1 MKVPDAPQLP
11 AGFQRQI
18 RHHGS
23 MITIPVSVNDD
34 FAALLRAEGSS
45 PPAAALELMA
55 LELYRRGVV
64 SGGKAAE
71 WLGTS
76 KQDFVQHA
84 SRLGIPALQMS
95 EDEWEAESKLAGS
108 L

>member
-1 MKVPDAPQLP
+1 M
-11 AGFQRQI
+11 
-18 RHHGS
+18 
-23 MITIPVSVNDD
+23 NDD
-34 FAALLRAEGSS
+34 FAALLRVGERS
-45 PPAAALELMA
+45 PPVAALELMA

-76 KQDFVQHA
+76 KQEFIQHA
-84 SRLGIPALQMS
+84 SRLGIPAVQMS
-95 EDEWEAESKLAGS
+95 ADEWETEARLVAT

>member
-1 MKVPDAPQLP
+1 
-11 AGFQRQI
+11 
-18 RHHGS
+18 
-23 MITIPVSVNDD
+23 MITITVPMSDD
-34 FAALLRAEGSS
+34 FAALLRAEGQS

-76 KQDFVQHA
+76 KQEFVQHA
-84 SRLGIPALQMS
+84 SSLGIPAIQMS
-95 EDEWEAESKLAGS
+95 VDEWETEAATAAS

>member
-1 MKVPDAPQLP
+1 MT
-11 AGFQRQI
+11 
-18 RHHGS
+18 
-23 MITIPVSVNDD
+23 TIPVPMNDD
-34 FAALLRAEGSS
+34 FAALLRAEGRSL
-45 PPAAALELMA
+45 PAAALELMA

-76 KQDFVQHA
+76 KQDFIQHA
-84 SRLGIPALQMS
+84 SRLGIPAFHMS
-95 EDEWEAESKLAGS
+95 EDEWQGEVETAAS

>member
-1 MKVPDAPQLP
+1 MT
-11 AGFQRQI
+11 
-18 RHHGS
+18 
-23 MITIPVSVNDD
+23 TIPISVNED
-34 FAALLRAEGSS
+34 FAALLRVGERSL
-45 PPAAALELMA
+45 PAAAVELMA

-76 KQDFVQHA
+76 RQEFIHHA
-84 SRLGIPALQMS
+84 SRLGIPALQMT
-95 EDEWEAESKLAGS
+95 EDEWEVESKLAAS

>member
-1 MKVPDAPQLP
+1 MT
-11 AGFQRQI
+11 
-18 RHHGS
+18 
-23 MITIPVSVNDD
+23 TIPVSVNDE
-34 FAALLRAEGSS
+34 FAALLRAEGR
-45 PPAAALELMA
+45 PPPDAALELMA

-76 KQDFVQHA
+76 KQEFVHHA

-95 EDEWEAESKLAGS
+95 EDEWSLEAKLAAS

>member
-1 MKVPDAPQLP
+1 MT
-11 AGFQRQI
+11 
-18 RHHGS
+18 
-23 MITIPVSVNDD
+23 TIPISVNED
-34 FAALLRAEGSS
+34 FAALLRVGERSLSAT
-45 PPAAALELMA
+45 AVELMV

-76 KQDFVQHA
+76 RQDFIQHA
-84 SRLGIPALQMS
+84 SRLGIPAIQMMD
-95 EDEWEAESKLAGS
+95 EDWEAESKLAAS